1 MSTDDRMTICLVS
14 RALSPEAHSGVARAT
29 WELAGALGR
38 AGHAVH
44 LVTRSGELPADA
56 PPGVSVDRVLAPPLL
71 APAALAGEPVADHL
85 SHAAA
90 VHRAVTEI
98 HEREHV
104 DAVLAPLWC
113 CEGVVCGLDERFP
126 TVVSCMTSMA
136 TIEELRQR
144 PALDGEAAQLI
155 ALERATMRR
164 ARYAH
169 GLTTSALEKTLAD
182 YGAEPAETGV
192 VGRGLSDRAQ
202 TRNAAPDAADPPLV
216 LFVGRL
222 ERRKGVDVLL
232 EAAKLLAADD
242 LRFSLVLV
250 GPDSDDTDTG
260 EPYRLR
266 FERGAGRDRALAG
279 RVQFAGAVTDDELHR
294 LYGGADVVCVP
305 SRFES
310 HGVVLV
316 EAMMHGRAIVTCDA
330 GGVPEVIEEDGNALL
345 ARPGD
350 PDSLAD
356 CLRRVVGDS
365 ELRGRLGAR
374 SRALFEERFEAGRV
388 GERMAGFLARVARA
402 HRAAPTAVEDLCER
416 LAAVL
421 QEVLPV
427 DSATAA
433 GAAAE
438 LIEPSAASW
447 RAAAVAA
454 AGERD
459 AWQARAL
466 EAERQREAAEASID
480 RF

>member
-1 MSTDDRMTICLVS
+1 
-14 RALSPEAHSGVARAT
+14 
-29 WELAGALGR
+29 
-38 AGHAVH
+38 
-44 LVTRSGELPADA
+44 
-56 PPGVSVDRVLAPPLL
+56 
-71 APAALAGEPVADHL
+71 
-85 SHAAA
+85 
-90 VHRAVTEI
+90 
-98 HEREHV
+98 
-104 DAVLAPLWC
+104 
-113 CEGVVCGLDERFP
+113 
-126 TVVSCMTSMA
+126 
-136 TIEELRQR
+136 
-144 PALDGEAAQLI
+144 
-155 ALERATMRR
+155 
-164 ARYAH
+164 
-169 GLTTSALEKTLAD
+169 KTLAN
-182 YGAEPAETGV
+182 YGADPSETGV

-202 TRNAAPDAADPPLV
+202 RRDPARDGADPPLV

-242 LRFSLVLV
+242 ARFSLVLV
-250 GPDSDDTDTG
+250 GPDSDDTDTS

-266 FERGAGRDRALAG
+266 FERDAGRDPALAG

-294 LYGGADVVCVP
+294 LYGRADVVCAP

-330 GGVPEVIEEDGNALL
+330 GGVPEVVEEDGNALL

-438 LIEPSAASW
+438 LIEPSA
-447 RAAAVAA
+447 
-454 AGERD
+454 
-459 AWQARAL
+459 
-466 EAERQREAAEASID
+466 
-480 RF
+480 